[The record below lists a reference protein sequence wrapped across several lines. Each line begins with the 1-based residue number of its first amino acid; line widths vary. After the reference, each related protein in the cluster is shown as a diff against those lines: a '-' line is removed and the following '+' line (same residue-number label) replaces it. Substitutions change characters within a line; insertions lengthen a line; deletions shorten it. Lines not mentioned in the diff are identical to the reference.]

1 MNPIWALVIFVIII
15 VIFGVITKKTLY
27 KSEKN
32 NVLFGWAVVS
42 LFLGIYL
49 LSIFMSDRLNVA
61 NLDRKYG
68 KNKNSPKY
76 WDADYD
82 FFSTD
87 LYIDSFKD
95 KNYHTDARYGQ
106 PAGTIYIVP
115 LILGIVSVLLLP
127 MMKFNT
133 KLIAPILAIQTF
145 LLSFTLVSSPNNIIT
160 KEGFYSPLNYTI
172 LHILLTSFPFLLS
185 FNLI

>member
-1 MNPIWALVIFVIII
+1 MKPVWALVTFVIII
-15 VIFGVITKKTLY
+15 VLFGIGAKKLLY
-27 KSEKN
+27 KDEKN
-32 NVLFGWAVVS
+32 NVLFGWAVFS
-42 LFLGIYL
+42 LFLGLYL
-49 LSIFMSDRLNVA
+49 ITIFMSNRINVA
-61 NLDRKYG
+61 NLDGKYG
-68 KNKNSPKY
+68 KDKKSSKY

-95 KNYHTDARYGQ
+95 KNYHTDARYSQ

-115 LILGIVSVLLLP
+115 LLLGITSILLLP

-133 KLIAPILAIQTF
+133 KLIAPIIAIQTF
-145 LLSFTLVSSPNNIIT
+145 LLSYTLVSSPNNIIT
-160 KEGFYSPLNYTI
+160 TSGYYSSLNYTI
-172 LHILLTSFPFLLS
+172 LHLLLTSFPFLLS